1 MHGHDILRRPQLF
14 KVKSDLEEPLQKL
27 LEGLEQVADTV
38 NVGDRRLMVPK
49 CWENGDPPKNGFHTV
64 DGGNPAPGR
73 VTIGNY
79 KTL

>member
-1 MHGHDILRRPQLF
+1 MYIYVYIYMYIYTYVHRHDILRRPQLF

-49 CWENGDPPKNGFHTV
+49 C
-64 DGGNPAPGR
+64 
-73 VTIGNY
+73 
-79 KTL
+79 